1 MEKASNENKK
11 NIQEFILELK
21 LEYFEFFKQKKQGKS
36 SIMTIL
42 NSSDEDLKYLK
53 NVVQNS
59 VALQSNF

>member
-42 NSSDEDLKYLK
+42 NS
-53 NVVQNS
+53 
-59 VALQSNF
+59 